1 MLVSLC
7 DVIRCDVIN
16 VRNFCDILSYLFWI
30 LASPLSEIVEYCRLH
45 CVKNVSIRG
54 FSGPYYP
61 TFELNT
67 EISPYSVWLWEIR
80 TTKNL
85 EYGHLLLNVR
95 HLNCSGKEVLKIL
108 NYLKQLDT
116 FDTSQIYLRFF
127 FFFQNQNHGD
137 LYQEG
142 SLSSQTI
149 VSRRIKL
156 QKTFL
161 IHFWVYSC
169 MSKLPFPR
177 KTFDCSLYMISI
189 RFFVM
194 PNFAF
199 LWRRVMK
206 FYIKFYKRSL
216 MIQFWYRE
224 EWRPDSTARL
234 DYDVNI
240 IPMHEEWSPLK

>member
-54 FSGPYYP
+54 FSGPYFP

-80 TTKNL
+80 TPKNL

-127 FFFQNQNHGD
+127 FFFS
-137 LYQEG
+137 ESKPWW
-142 SLSSQTI
+142 SLSRGIFI
-149 VSRRIKL
+149 VTNNSFKKNKVTENVFNTL
-156 QKTFL
+156 L
-161 IHFWVYSC
+161 G
-169 MSKLPFPR
+169 L
-177 KTFDCSLYMISI
+177 
-189 RFFVM
+189 
-194 PNFAF
+194 
-199 LWRRVMK
+199 
-206 FYIKFYKRSL
+206 
-216 MIQFWYRE
+216 
-224 EWRPDSTARL
+224 
-234 DYDVNI
+234 
-240 IPMHEEWSPLK
+240 

>member
-1 MLVSLC
+1 MLSTLETS
-7 DVIRCDVIN
+7 VIFWVTYFEFWLRPCLRSIN
-16 VRNFCDILSYLFWI
+16 F
-30 LASPLSEIVEYCRLH
+30 PEIRIEYCRSH

-54 FSGPYYP
+54 FSGPYFP

-80 TTKNL
+80 ITKNL

-116 FDTSQIYLRFF
+116 FDTLQIYLRFF

-161 IHFWVYSC
+161 IHFWV
-169 MSKLPFPR
+169 
-177 KTFDCSLYMISI
+177 
-189 RFFVM
+189 
-194 PNFAF
+194 
-199 LWRRVMK
+199 
-206 FYIKFYKRSL
+206 
-216 MIQFWYRE
+216 
-224 EWRPDSTARL
+224 
-234 DYDVNI
+234 
-240 IPMHEEWSPLK
+240 